1 MEQRTQKTDL
11 DLIREQKPEEMMS
24 AANCGMQDEKTHEKE
39 AEGILRKRAQNLGRP
54 PGRTSTDRMKK
65 ALDFRC
71 LPHRLINCICFQFH
85 KMEANVS

>member
-39 AEGILRKRAQNLGRP
+39 AEGLLRKRAQNLGRP
-54 PGRTSTDRMKK
+54 PRQDQ
-65 ALDFRC
+65 
-71 LPHRLINCICFQFH
+71 HRQN
-85 KMEANVS
+85 EESP

>member
-1 MEQRTQKTDL
+1 MEQRTQKTNL

-54 PGRTSTDRMKK
+54 PAGPAPTEWIKPLISAASPIGWLIAYASGSTRRKPM
-65 ALDFRC
+65 
-71 LPHRLINCICFQFH
+71 
-85 KMEANVS
+85 